1 MDQFLALR
9 LLMEESGMIKW
20 VSKNGKKN
28 LEIEPNCISQL
39 KSLYPDKKREIH
51 LGEKAKDILV
61 MSVKGMV
68 IEVARYYLA
77 KMRLDN
83 SKLDEL
89 IQMGYLGATYSLYK
103 FNPTKNIKW
112 SSYAYLWIKAKIS
125 RGSYQDYLIKANL
138 KYEALILTVPQR
150 IKRFDLLAFST
161 DLLWIYLSQK
171 TIYPTYPFKFYSESP
186 QADDGYTSS
195 IFDTLPCEN
204 NRNLV
209 DEIHLILSQDEID
222 ILMSD
227 DQTTKKKKDNV
238 GILEMALMQG
248 IPLDNFY
255 DKKQQIINKVME
267 RIEL

>member
-1 MDQFLALR
+1 
-9 LLMEESGMIKW
+9 
-20 VSKNGKKN
+20 
-28 LEIEPNCISQL
+28 
-39 KSLYPDKKREIH
+39 
-51 LGEKAKDILV
+51 